1 MASQIVPLQLDIW
14 HPPDPPWYKLNIDA
28 AVDMEGNFPRL
39 ESIIKNYQ
47 GVVMTIATSK
57 KPCLGDMEIAET
69 YTILEGIK
77 LAADVALSP
86 LLIESDSKNVA
97 NFILKGHSSR

>member
-1 MASQIVPLQLDIW
+1 
-14 HPPDPPWYKLNIDA
+14 
-28 AVDMEGNFPRL
+28 MEGNFPRL

-69 YTILEGIK
+69 YAILEGIK

-97 NFILKGHSSR
+97 YTPRSCNLVAHGLEKMALSSSEPQVWIKEVPTEIENLL